1 MVGLA
6 AVLTKNK
13 KAWNALD
20 SIEETDLSLPRE
32 SFHNDSTH
40 QRRNVSLLPWVDT
53 TIQELFLTWS
63 IWTWKKNQQ
72 PLPSMKTASSDFAS
86 FYSPENQKIVVA
98 GGWDGGKGLD
108 TVEEL
113 PVLFRGHVR
122 SSLQLRE
129 PPRVRRKNIMTG
141 FLESINE
148 REGELIQERDENRR
162 LCNEYI
168 AQVTER
174 QSQACRQASAILS
187 CMQDTRSTRG
197 NPSSVPASVSFA
209 VIVPHQELRQP
220 PALTDLPL
228 GRMDAA
234 RLQDIEQ

>member
-1 MVGLA
+1 M
-6 AVLTKNK
+6 
-13 KAWNALD
+13 
-20 SIEETDLSLPRE
+20 
-32 SFHNDSTH
+32 
-40 QRRNVSLLPWVDT
+40 
-53 TIQELFLTWS
+53 
-63 IWTWKKNQQ
+63 
-72 PLPSMKTASSDFAS
+72 
-86 FYSPENQKIVVA
+86 
-98 GGWDGGKGLD
+98 
-108 TVEEL
+108 
-113 PVLFRGHVR
+113 
-122 SSLQLRE
+122 
-129 PPRVRRKNIMTG
+129 MTG

-168 AQVTER
+168 AQVSER
-174 QSQACRQASAILS
+174 QSQARRQASAMLS
-187 CMQDTRSTRG
+187 CCMQDTRSTRG